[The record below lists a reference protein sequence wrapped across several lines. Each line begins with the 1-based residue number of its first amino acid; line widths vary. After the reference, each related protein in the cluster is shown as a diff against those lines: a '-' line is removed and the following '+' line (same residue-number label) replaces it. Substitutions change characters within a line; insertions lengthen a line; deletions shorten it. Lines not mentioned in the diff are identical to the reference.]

1 MKFYQNVKRDIT
13 PPIDLTVLGNTYN
26 TLQQGHIKALELKT
40 QLETAVSQL
49 EMDPSE
55 DAYKAQLVNGITE
68 AVDENAIGGNMY
80 YSIPEL
86 IKQQGNI
93 AKNPGVLGRVKANA
107 ARKAF
112 IAEVDKMDVDG
123 DIKAMAKELSPYY
136 YQDKYDDKGN
146 LIGGSEWLPGY
157 TPVKQIDFNKLIT
170 DAIKIA
176 HPDKG
181 SGTGAIFMDSD
192 GNRYSQYVDGTDAY
206 VWSESEMKYERLS
219 PDKLQAAILNAIQN
233 TPGAMA
239 SLNQD
244 RLVGVWKANKIQG
257 DDEEAINARIAASNG
272 ALDENGV
279 IKSFNRYISDRI
291 NPSIYAAQYDNK
303 FVTTKY
309 HNDAIKAAAEK
320 RNTQQALA
328 NLAIGGNAFGE
339 LPSQAGPIAI
349 VKDSSASDSALSVS
363 QLNQD
368 IKKRLRD
375 AGVEEKNLSGILYND
390 INKISELLNAT
401 NNPNSETILKD
412 IQREIQLKGADIEFY
427 NQLQDSDMSK
437 KAQEALMFQSAIDGG
452 VDPNELNGDK
462 SNRYINRYN
471 DLINTY
477 VGDSDGL
484 VYQFNEKRINDI
496 IDKYGGEQKLKN
508 AGYQIRTENNGK
520 KSIII
525 PKEVIHTSDDL
536 FDIIKD
542 SEKNIF
548 RLRGF
553 FGTIKDGEISF
564 NLDKTSGGAITNK
577 RVEEAFTF
585 GQFYSKFNGIKRQ
598 AQRQTSKSTNINQEI
613 EVPTSV
619 SPTSSPMMYGLAVLR
634 DSAPDK
640 KTRDYY
646 NALMTDKKQLLENEI
661 NGLDFRTGNY
671 TIIDENGRTKELD
684 DEDKRSYQA
693 KWDAMKA
700 SGYKFSADNALMYTN
715 PWTGESYTYLSVPL
729 DKDESVRVVFDKGR
743 WAQEFNNLN
752 ASFTRQ
758 ADAAL
763 YRSSRTGKPIQ
774 VGFVGNSNMMLRYD
788 TDDTYGNHYYDL
800 TLGDNVIRK
809 DLDAEEARNYMY
821 VYQLLLNLGDG
832 FRTLDVTK
840 PSANPKMTN
849 GQYIE
854 AYIEQL
860 AKNYEPFYGSQSED
874 IVRSILG
881 F

>member
-55 DAYKAQLVNGITE
+55 DAYKAQLVDGITK
-68 AVDENAIGGNMY
+68 AIDENAIGGNMY

-136 YQDKYDDKGN
+136 YEDKYDTKGN
-146 LIGGSEWLPGY
+146 VIGGSEWAPGY

-219 PDKLQAAILNAIQN
+219 PEKLQAAILNAIQN

-244 RLVGVWKANKIQG
+244 RMVGVWKANKIQG
-257 DDEEAINARIAASNG
+257 DDEESINAKIAASNG

-291 NPSIYAAQYDNK
+291 NPSIYAAQYDNR

-320 RNTQQALA
+320 RSIQQALA
-328 NLAIGGNAFGE
+328 NLALGGNAFGE

-349 VKDSSASDSALSVS
+349 VKDSSASDSVLSVT
-363 QLNQD
+363 QLNQN

-401 NNPNSETILKD
+401 NNPNSATILKD

-427 NQLQDSDMSK
+427 NELQNANMSK
-437 KAQEALMFQSAIDGG
+437 KAQEALIFQSAMDGG
-452 VDPNELNGDK
+452 VDPNELNQSKD
-462 SNRYINRYN
+462 NRYINRYN
-471 DLINTY
+471 NLINDY
-477 VGDSDGL
+477 VGDGDGL

-496 IDKYGGEQKLKN
+496 IEKYGGEQKLIN
-508 AGYQIRTENNGK
+508 AGYEIRTENNGNK
-520 KSIII
+520 TIII
-525 PKEVIHTSDDL
+525 PKEIIGRSQDL
-536 FDIIKD
+536 FNIIKQ
-542 SEKNIF
+542 SENNPFHRKGKFGKITDGNINLYY
-548 RLRGF
+548 RRTSPDNLSQS
-553 FGTIKDGEISF
+553 FGMFYGEF
-564 NLDKTSGGAITNK
+564 NRIQK
-577 RVEEAFTF
+577 
-585 GQFYSKFNGIKRQ
+585 Q
-598 AQRQTSKSTNINQEI
+598 AQRQASKSTKINQEI
-613 EVPTSV
+613 EVPTYV
-619 SPTSSPMMYGLAVLR
+619 SPTSGPIMYQLTLLR

-646 NALMTDKKQLLENEI
+646 NALITYKKQLLENEI

-684 DEDKRSYQA
+684 DKEKRAYQA
-693 KWDAMKA
+693 KWDSMKA
-700 SGYKFSADNALMYTN
+700 SGYKFSADNALMDTE
-715 PWTGESYTYLSVPL
+715 PWTGKSYTYLSVPL
-729 DKDESVRVVFDKGR
+729 DKDNSVRVVFDKGR

-752 ASFTRQ
+752 ESLERQ
-758 ADAAL
+758 TDAEL
-763 YRSSRTGKPIQ
+763 YRSSRNGKPIL
-774 VGFVGNSNMMLRYD
+774 VGFDGDTNMFLRYD
-788 TDDTYGNHYYDL
+788 YTDKNGERYYNL
-800 TLGDNVIRK
+800 TFGDNIVREN
-809 DLDAEEARNYMY
+809 LNAEEARNYRLMY
-821 VYQLLLNLGDG
+821 RTLLNLGDG

-840 PSANPKMTN
+840 PSSIPNMTN

-860 AKNYEPFYGSQSED
+860 AKNYESFYGSQSEN

>member
-13 PPIDLTVLGNTYN
+13 PPVDLTVLGNTYN

-55 DAYKAQLVNGITE
+55 DAYKAQLVDGITQ
-68 AVDENAIGGNMY
+68 AVDNNSVGGNLY
-80 YSIPEL
+80 YSLPEI

-93 AKNPGVLGRVKANA
+93 AKNPGVLGRVRANA

-112 IAEVDKMDVDG
+112 IGEVNKMDVDE
-123 DIKAMAKELSPYY
+123 DIKAMAIEMSPYY
-136 YQDKYDDKGN
+136 YEDKLDSKGN
-146 LIGGSEWLPGY
+146 VVGGSEWAPGY

-181 SGTGAIFMDSD
+181 KGTGAIFMDSD

-206 VWSESEMKYERLS
+206 VWSETTMEYERLS
-219 PDKLQAAILNAIQN
+219 PEKLQAAILNAIQN

-244 RLVGVWKANKIQG
+244 RMVGVWKANKIQG
-257 DDEEAINARIAASNG
+257 DDEESINAKIAASNG

-328 NLAIGGNAFGE
+328 NLALGGNAFGE

-375 AGVEEKNLSGILYND
+375 AGVEEKNLGGILYND

-401 NNPNSETILKD
+401 NNPNSATILKE
-412 IQREIQLKGADIEFY
+412 IQREIQLKGDDIEFY
-427 NQLQDSDMSK
+427 NQLQNSNISK
-437 KAQEALMFQSAIDGG
+437 KAQEALIFQSAIDGG
-452 VDPNELNGDK
+452 IDPNELNQSKD
-462 SNRYINRYN
+462 NRYINRYN
-471 DLINTY
+471 ALINDY
-477 VGDSDGL
+477 VGDGDGL

-496 IDKYGGEQKLKN
+496 IDKYGGEQKLIN
-508 AGYQIRTENNGK
+508 AGYQIRIENNGNK
-520 KSIII
+520 TIII
-525 PKEVIHTSDDL
+525 PKEIIGRSQDL
-536 FDIIKD
+536 FDIIKQ
-542 SEKNIF
+542 SENNPFHRK
-548 RLRGF
+548 GK
-553 FGTIKDGEISF
+553 FGKITNGDI
-564 NLDKTSGGAITNK
+564 NLYYTKTSPD
-577 RVEEAFTF
+577 RLSQSF
-585 GQFYSKFNGIKRQ
+585 GMFYGEFNRIQRQ
-598 AQRQTSKSTNINQEI
+598 AARQTSKSTNINQEI

-619 SPTSSPMMYGLAVLR
+619 SPTSSPMMYALAVLR

-684 DEDKRSYQA
+684 DKEKRAYQA

-763 YRSSRTGKPIQ
+763 YRSSRNKKPIQ
-774 VGFVGNSNMMLRYD
+774 VGFVEDSNMMLRYD
-788 TDDTYGNHYYDL
+788 KDDTYGNHYYDL
-800 TLGDNVIRK
+800 TLGDNIIRK

-821 VYQLLLNLGDG
+821 VYQLLLSLGDG

>member
-1 MKFYQNVKRDIT
+1 MKFYQNVKRDLV
-13 PPIDLTVLGNTYN
+13 PPVDLQVLGNTYN

-49 EMDPSE
+49 DMDESE
-55 DAYKAQLVNGITE
+55 DEYKARLVDGITQ
-68 AVDENAIGGNMY
+68 AVDNNSVGGNLY
-80 YSIPEL
+80 YSLPEI

-93 AKNPGVLGRVKANA
+93 AKNPGVLGRVRANA

-112 IAEVDKMDVDG
+112 IQNVQGMDVDN
-123 DIKAMAKELSPYY
+123 DIKAMAIEMSPYY
-136 YQDKYDDKGN
+136 YEDKLDSKGN
-146 LIGGSEWLPGY
+146 VIGGSEWTPGY

-244 RLVGVWKANKIQG
+244 RMVGIWKANKIQG
-257 DDEEAINARIAASNG
+257 DDEESINAKIAASNG

-291 NPSIYAAQYDNK
+291 NPSIYAAQYDNR

-320 RNTQQALA
+320 RSTQQALA
-328 NLAIGGNAFGE
+328 NLALGGNAFGE

-363 QLNQD
+363 QLNQN
-368 IKKRLRD
+368 IRKRLRD
-375 AGVEEKNLSGILYND
+375 AGVEEKNLGGILYND
-390 INKISELLNAT
+390 VNKIQELLNAT
-401 NNPNSETILKD
+401 NNPNSETILKE
-412 IQREIQLKGADIEFY
+412 IQREIQLKGDDIEFY
-427 NQLQDSDMSK
+427 NQLQDSNMSK
-437 KAQEALMFQSAIDGG
+437 KAKDALIFQSAIDGG
-452 VDPNELNGDK
+452 VDPNELNQSKD
-462 SNRYINRYN
+462 NRYINRYN
-471 DLINTY
+471 NLINDY
-477 VGDSDGL
+477 VGDGDGL

-496 IDKYGGEQKLKN
+496 IDKYGGERKLIK
-508 AGYQIRTENNGK
+508 AGYQIRTENNGNK
-520 KSIII
+520 TIII
-525 PKEVIHTSDDL
+525 PKEIVHKSGDL
-536 FDIIKD
+536 FDIIKQ
-542 SEKNIF
+542 SENNPFHRK
-548 RLRGF
+548 GK
-553 FGTIKDGEISF
+553 FGK
-564 NLDKTSGGAITNK
+564 ITNGDISLYY
-577 RVEEAFTF
+577 RRTSPDNLSQSF
-585 GQFYSKFNGIKRQ
+585 GMFYGEFNRIQRQAKRQ
-598 AQRQTSKSTNINQEI
+598 ASKSTEINQEI
-613 EVPTSV
+613 EVPTYV
-619 SPTSSPMMYGLAVLR
+619 SPTSGPIMYQLTLLR

-646 NALMTDKKQLLENEI
+646 NSLITDKKQLLENEI

-693 KWDAMKA
+693 KWDSMKA
-700 SGYKFSADNALMYTN
+700 SGYKFGADNALMYTE
-715 PWTGESYTYLSVPL
+715 PWTGKSYTYLSVPL
-729 DKDESVRVVFDKGR
+729 DKDNSVRVVFDKGR

-752 ASFTRQ
+752 ESLERQ
-758 ADAAL
+758 TDAEL
-763 YRSSRTGKPIQ
+763 YRSSRNGKPIL
-774 VGFVGNSNMMLRYD
+774 VGFDGDTNMFLRYVD
-788 TDDTYGNHYYDL
+788 TDINGERYYNL
-800 TLGDNVIRK
+800 TFGDNIVREN
-809 DLDAEEARNYMY
+809 LNAEEARNYRLMY
-821 VYQLLLNLGDG
+821 RTLLNLGDG

>member
-55 DAYKAQLVNGITE
+55 DAYKAQLVDGITK
-68 AVDENAIGGNMY
+68 AIDENAIGGNMY

-136 YQDKYDDKGN
+136 YEDKYDTKGN
-146 LIGGSEWLPGY
+146 VIGGSEWSPGY

-219 PDKLQAAILNAIQN
+219 PEKLQAAILNAIQN

-244 RLVGVWKANKIQG
+244 RMVGVWKANKIQG
-257 DDEEAINARIAASNG
+257 DDEESINAKIAASNG

-291 NPSIYAAQYDNK
+291 NPSIYAAQYDNR

-320 RNTQQALA
+320 RSIQQALA
-328 NLAIGGNAFGE
+328 NLALGGNAFGE

-349 VKDSSASDSALSVS
+349 VKDSSASDSVLSVT
-363 QLNQD
+363 QLNQN

-401 NNPNSETILKD
+401 NNPNSATILKD

-427 NQLQDSDMSK
+427 NELQNANMSK
-437 KAQEALMFQSAIDGG
+437 KAQEALIFQSAMDGG
-452 VDPNELNGDK
+452 VDPNELNQSKD
-462 SNRYINRYN
+462 NRYINRYN
-471 DLINTY
+471 NLINDY
-477 VGDSDGL
+477 VGDGDGL

-496 IDKYGGEQKLKN
+496 IEKYGGEQKLIN
-508 AGYQIRTENNGK
+508 AGYEIRTENNGNK
-520 KSIII
+520 TIII
-525 PKEVIHTSDDL
+525 PKEIIGRSQDL
-536 FDIIKD
+536 FNIIKQ
-542 SEKNIF
+542 SENNPFHRKGKFGKITDGNINLYY
-548 RLRGF
+548 RRTSPDNLSQS
-553 FGTIKDGEISF
+553 FGMFYGEF
-564 NLDKTSGGAITNK
+564 NRI
-577 RVEEAFTF
+577 
-585 GQFYSKFNGIKRQ
+585 QRQ
-598 AQRQTSKSTNINQEI
+598 AQRQASKSTKINQEI
-613 EVPTSV
+613 EVPTYV
-619 SPTSSPMMYGLAVLR
+619 SPTSGPIMYQLTLLR

-646 NALMTDKKQLLENEI
+646 NALITYKKQLLENEI

-684 DEDKRSYQA
+684 DKEKRAYQA
-693 KWDAMKA
+693 KWDSMKA
-700 SGYKFSADNALMYTN
+700 SGYKFSADNALMDTE
-715 PWTGESYTYLSVPL
+715 PWTGKSYTYLSVPL
-729 DKDESVRVVFDKGR
+729 DKDNSVRVVFDKGR

-752 ASFTRQ
+752 ESLERQ
-758 ADAAL
+758 TDAEL
-763 YRSSRTGKPIQ
+763 YRSSRNGKPIL
-774 VGFVGNSNMMLRYD
+774 VGFDGDTNMFLRYVD
-788 TDDTYGNHYYDL
+788 TDINGERYYNL
-800 TLGDNVIRK
+800 TFGDNIVREN
-809 DLDAEEARNYMY
+809 LNAEEARNYRLMY
-821 VYQLLLNLGDG
+821 RTLLNLGDG

-840 PSANPKMTN
+840 PSSIPNMTN

-860 AKNYEPFYGSQSED
+860 AKNYESFYGSQSEN

>member
-55 DAYKAQLVNGITE
+55 DAYKAQLVDGITK
-68 AVDENAIGGNMY
+68 AIDENAIGGNMY

-136 YQDKYDDKGN
+136 YEDKYDTKGN
-146 LIGGSEWLPGY
+146 VIGGSEWAPGY

-219 PDKLQAAILNAIQN
+219 PEKLQAAILNAIQN

-244 RLVGVWKANKIQG
+244 RMVGVWKANKIQG
-257 DDEEAINARIAASNG
+257 DDEESINAKIAASNG

-291 NPSIYAAQYDNK
+291 NPSIYAAQYDNR

-320 RNTQQALA
+320 RSIQQALA
-328 NLAIGGNAFGE
+328 NLALGGNAFGE

-349 VKDSSASDSALSVS
+349 VKDSSASDSVLSVT
-363 QLNQD
+363 QLNQN

-401 NNPNSETILKD
+401 NNPNSATILKD

-427 NQLQDSDMSK
+427 NELQNANMSK
-437 KAQEALMFQSAIDGG
+437 KAQEALIFQSAMDGG
-452 VDPNELNGDK
+452 VDPNELNQSKD
-462 SNRYINRYN
+462 NRYINRYN
-471 DLINTY
+471 NLINDY
-477 VGDSDGL
+477 VGDGDGL

-496 IDKYGGEQKLKN
+496 IEKYGGEQKLIN
-508 AGYQIRTENNGK
+508 AGYEIRTENNGNK
-520 KSIII
+520 TIII
-525 PKEVIHTSDDL
+525 PKEIIGRSQDL
-536 FDIIKD
+536 FNIIKQ
-542 SEKNIF
+542 SENNPFHRKGKFGKITDGNINLYY
-548 RLRGF
+548 RRTSPDNLSQS
-553 FGTIKDGEISF
+553 FGMFYGEF
-564 NLDKTSGGAITNK
+564 NRIQK
-577 RVEEAFTF
+577 
-585 GQFYSKFNGIKRQ
+585 Q
-598 AQRQTSKSTNINQEI
+598 AQRQASKSTKINQEI
-613 EVPTSV
+613 EVPTYV
-619 SPTSSPMMYGLAVLR
+619 SPTSGPIMYQLTLLR
-634 DSAPDK
+634 DSSPDK

-646 NALMTDKKQLLENEI
+646 NALITYKKQLLENEI

-684 DEDKRSYQA
+684 DKEKRAYQA
-693 KWDAMKA
+693 KWDSMKA
-700 SGYKFSADNALMYTN
+700 SGYKFSADNALMDTE
-715 PWTGESYTYLSVPL
+715 PWTGKSYTYLSVPL
-729 DKDESVRVVFDKGR
+729 DKDNSVRVVFDKGR

-752 ASFTRQ
+752 ESLERQ
-758 ADAAL
+758 TDAEL
-763 YRSSRTGKPIQ
+763 YRSSRNGKPIL
-774 VGFVGNSNMMLRYD
+774 VGFDGDTNMFLRYD
-788 TDDTYGNHYYDL
+788 YTDKNGERYYNL
-800 TLGDNVIRK
+800 TFGDNIVREN
-809 DLDAEEARNYMY
+809 LNAEEARNYRLMY
-821 VYQLLLNLGDG
+821 RTLLNLGDG

-840 PSANPKMTN
+840 PSSIPNMTN

-860 AKNYEPFYGSQSED
+860 AKNYESFYGSQSEN

>member
-1 MKFYQNVKRDIT
+1 MKFYQNVKRDLV
-13 PPIDLTVLGNTYN
+13 PPIDLQVLGNTYN

-49 EMDPSE
+49 DMDESE
-55 DAYKAQLVNGITE
+55 DEYKAQLVDGITQ
-68 AVDENAIGGNMY
+68 AVDNNSIGGNLY
-80 YSIPEL
+80 YSLPEI

-93 AKNPGVLGRVKANA
+93 AKNPGVLGRVRANA

-112 IAEVDKMDVDG
+112 IQNVQGMDVDD
-123 DIKAMAKELSPYY
+123 DIKAMAIEMSPYY
-136 YQDKYDDKGN
+136 YEDKLDSKGN
-146 LIGGSEWLPGY
+146 VVGGSEWTPGY

-181 SGTGAIFMDSD
+181 SGTGAICMDSD

-206 VWSESEMKYERLS
+206 VWSETEMKYERLS

-244 RLVGVWKANKIQG
+244 RMVGVWKANKIQG

-291 NPSIYAAQYDNK
+291 NPSIYAAQYDNR

-320 RNTQQALA
+320 RSTQQALA
-328 NLAIGGNAFGE
+328 NLALGGNAFGE

-390 INKISELLNAT
+390 INKIQELLNAT
-401 NNPNSETILKD
+401 NNPNSATILKE
-412 IQREIQLKGADIEFY
+412 IQREIQLKGDDIEFY
-427 NQLQDSDMSK
+427 NQLQDSNMSK
-437 KAQEALMFQSAIDGG
+437 KAKDALIFQSAIDGG
-452 VDPNELNGDK
+452 IDPNELNQSKD
-462 SNRYINRYN
+462 NRYINRYN
-471 DLINTY
+471 NLINDY
-477 VGDSDGL
+477 IGDSDGL
-484 VYQFNEKRINDI
+484 IYQFNEKRINDI
-496 IDKYGGEQKLKN
+496 IDKYGGEQKLTK
-508 AGYQIRTENNGK
+508 AGYQIRTENNGNK
-520 KSIII
+520 TIII
-525 PKEVIHTSDDL
+525 PKEIVHKSGDL
-536 FDIIKD
+536 FDIIKQ
-542 SEKNIF
+542 SENNPFHRKGKFGRITDGNINLYYT
-548 RLRGF
+548 RTSPDNLSQS
-553 FGTIKDGEISF
+553 FGMFYGEF
-564 NLDKTSGGAITNK
+564 NRIQRQA
-577 RVEEAFTF
+577 
-585 GQFYSKFNGIKRQ
+585 KRQ
-598 AQRQTSKSTNINQEI
+598 ASKSTEINQEI
-613 EVPTSV
+613 EVPTYV
-619 SPTSSPMMYGLAVLR
+619 SPTSGPIMYQLTLLR
-634 DSAPDK
+634 DSAPNK
-640 KTRDYY
+640 EKRDYY
-646 NALMTDKKQLLENEI
+646 NALITDKKQILENEI

-684 DEDKRSYQA
+684 DKEKRAYQA
-693 KWDAMKA
+693 KWDSMKA
-700 SGYKFSADNALMYTN
+700 SGYKFSADNALMDTE
-715 PWTGESYTYLSVPL
+715 PWIGKSYTYLSVPL
-729 DKDESVRVVFDKGR
+729 DKDNSVRVVFDKGR

-752 ASFTRQ
+752 ESLERQ
-758 ADAAL
+758 TDAEL
-763 YRSSRTGKPIQ
+763 YRSSRNGKPIL
-774 VGFVGNSNMMLRYD
+774 VGFDGDTNMFLRYD
-788 TDDTYGNHYYDL
+788 YTDKNGERYYNL
-800 TLGDNVIRK
+800 TFGDNIVRE
-809 DLDAEEARNYMY
+809 DLNAEEARNYRLMY
-821 VYQLLLNLGDG
+821 RTLLNLGDG

>member
-1 MKFYQNVKRDIT
+1 MKFYQNVKRDLV
-13 PPIDLTVLGNTYN
+13 PPVDLQVLGNTYN

-49 EMDPSE
+49 DMDESE
-55 DAYKAQLVNGITE
+55 DEYKAQLVDGITQ
-68 AVDENAIGGNMY
+68 AVDNNSIGGNLY
-80 YSIPEL
+80 YSLPEI

-93 AKNPGVLGRVKANA
+93 AKNPGVLGRVRANA

-112 IAEVDKMDVDG
+112 IQNVKGMDVDD
-123 DIKAMAKELSPYY
+123 DIKAMAIEMSPYY
-136 YQDKYDDKGN
+136 YEDKLDSKGN
-146 LIGGSEWLPGY
+146 VVGGSEWAPGY

-206 VWSESEMKYERLS
+206 VWSETEMKYERLS

-244 RLVGVWKANKIQG
+244 RMVGVWKANKIQG
-257 DDEEAINARIAASNG
+257 NDEESINAKIAASNG

-291 NPSIYAAQYDNK
+291 NPSIYAAQYDNR

-320 RNTQQALA
+320 RSTQQALA
-328 NLAIGGNAFGE
+328 NLALGGNAFGE

-349 VKDSSASDSALSVS
+349 VKDSSASDAALSVS
-363 QLNQD
+363 QLNQN

-375 AGVEEKNLSGILYND
+375 AGVEEKNLGGILYND
-390 INKISELLNAT
+390 INKISELLNTT
-401 NNPNSETILKD
+401 NNPNSETILKE
-412 IQREIQLKGADIEFY
+412 IQREIQLKGDDIEFY
-427 NQLQDSDMSK
+427 NQLQDSNMSK
-437 KAQEALMFQSAIDGG
+437 KAQEALMFQSALDGG
-452 VDPNELNGDK
+452 VDPNELNQSKD
-462 SNRYINRYN
+462 NRYINSYN

-496 IDKYGGEQKLKN
+496 INKYGGEQKLIN
-508 AGYQIRTENNGK
+508 AGYQIRTESDGK

-525 PKEVIHTSDDL
+525 PKEIIHSSGDL
-536 FDIIKD
+536 FDIIKA
-542 SEKNIF
+542 SEQNIF
-548 RLRGF
+548 KRVGN
-553 FGTIKDGEISF
+553 FGTINGDEISL
-564 NLDKTSGGAITNK
+564 NNNQMSITPQGGKQIK
-577 RVEEAFTF
+577 SFR
-585 GQFYSKFNGIKRQ
+585 QFYTQFNGIQRR
-598 AQRQTSKSTNINQEI
+598 AARQTSKSTNINQEI
-613 EVPTSV
+613 EVPTQV
-619 SPTSSPMMYGLAVLR
+619 SPTSSPAMYALTLLR

-646 NALMTDKKQLLENEI
+646 NSLITDKKQLLENEI

-671 TIIDENGRTKELD
+671 TIIDENGRTKELND
-684 DEDKRSYQA
+684 KDKRSYQA
-693 KWDAMKA
+693 KWDSMKA
-700 SGYKFSADNALMYTN
+700 SGYKFSADNALLYTN

-729 DKDESVRVVFDKGR
+729 DNDKSVRVVFDKGR
-743 WAQEFNNLN
+743 WSEEFNNLN
-752 ASFTRQ
+752 KSLERQ
-758 ADAAL
+758 IDAEL
-763 YRSSRTGKPIQ
+763 YRSSRNGKPIL
-774 VGFVGNSNMMLRYD
+774 VGFDGNTNIFLKYINTDINGERY
-788 TDDTYGNHYYDL
+788 YNL
-800 TLGDNVIRK
+800 TFGDNIVRE
-809 DLDAEEARNYMY
+809 DLNAEEARNYRLMY
-821 VYQLLLNLGDG
+821 KTLLNLGNG

-840 PSANPKMTN
+840 PSGVPNMTN

-860 AKNYEPFYGSQSED
+860 AKNYEPFYGSQSEN

>member
-13 PPIDLTVLGNTYN
+13 PPVDLTVLGNTYN

-146 LIGGSEWLPGY
+146 VIGGSEWAPGY

-244 RLVGVWKANKIQG
+244 RMVGLWKAEKIDDNSENALQNKI
-257 DDEEAINARIAASNG
+257 ALSNG
-272 ALDENGV
+272 ALDENGLE
-279 IKSFNRYISDRI
+279 KSFSRYISDRI
-291 NPSIYAAQYDNK
+291 NPSIYAAQYDNR

-320 RNTQQALA
+320 RSTQQALA
-328 NLAIGGNAFGE
+328 NLALGGNAFGE

-375 AGVEEKNLSGILYND
+375 AGVEEKNLNGILYND
-390 INKISELLNAT
+390 INKISELLNTT
-401 NNPNSETILKD
+401 NNPNAETILKD

-427 NQLQDSDMSK
+427 SQLQNSDMSK
-437 KAQEALMFQSAIDGG
+437 KAQEALIFQSAIDGG
-452 VDPNELNGDK
+452 VDPNELNQSKD
-462 SNRYINRYN
+462 NRYINKYN
-471 DLINTY
+471 EVINSY
-477 VGDSDGL
+477 VGNSDGL
-484 VYQFNEKRINDI
+484 VYNFNKKRIDDI
-496 IDKYGGEQKLKN
+496 INKYGGEQKLKN
-508 AGYQIRTENNGK
+508 AGYYVRNEEDGS

-525 PKEVIHTSDDL
+525 PKEVVHNSTDL
-536 FDIIKD
+536 LNIINA
-542 SEKNIF
+542 SQHNIF
-548 RLRGF
+548 KRGGK
-553 FGTIKDGEISF
+553 FGTITNGNINVHAERESQNYPSF
-564 NLDKTSGGAITNK
+564 SMFY
-577 RVEEAFTF
+577 RSFTDV
-585 GQFYSKFNGIKRQ
+585 QKQ

-684 DEDKRSYQA
+684 DKDKRSYQA

-729 DKDESVRVVFDKGR
+729 DNDESVRVVFDKGR

-774 VGFVGNSNMMLRYD
+774 VGFIGDSNMMLRYD

-800 TLGDNVIRK
+800 TLGDNIIRK

-821 VYQLLLNLGDG
+821 VYQLLLSLGDG

>member
-1 MKFYQNVKRDIT
+1 MKFYQNVKRDLV
-13 PPIDLTVLGNTYN
+13 PPVDLQVLGNTYN

-49 EMDPSE
+49 DMDESE
-55 DAYKAQLVNGITE
+55 DEYKAQLVDGITQ
-68 AVDENAIGGNMY
+68 AVDNNSVGGNLY
-80 YSIPEL
+80 YSLPEI

-93 AKNPGVLGRVKANA
+93 AKNPGVLGRVRANA

-112 IAEVDKMDVDG
+112 IQNVQGMDVDD
-123 DIKAMAKELSPYY
+123 DIKAMAIEMSPYY
-136 YQDKYDDKGN
+136 YEDKLDSKGN
-146 LIGGSEWLPGY
+146 VVGGSEWSPGY

-206 VWSESEMKYERLS
+206 VWSETEMKYERLG

-244 RLVGVWKANKIQG
+244 RLVGLWKAGKIDNNSENSLQNK
-257 DDEEAINARIAASNG
+257 IAASNG
-272 ALDENGV
+272 ALDENGLE
-279 IKSFNRYISDRI
+279 KSFSRYISDRI
-291 NPSIYAAQYDNK
+291 NPSIYAAQYDNR

-328 NLAIGGNAFGE
+328 NLALGGNAFGE

-349 VKDSSASDSALSVS
+349 VKDSSASDAALSVS
-363 QLNQD
+363 QLNQT

-401 NNPNSETILKD
+401 NNPNSETILKE
-412 IQREIQLKGADIEFY
+412 IQREIQLKGDDIEFY
-427 NQLQDSDMSK
+427 NQLQDSNMSK
-437 KAQEALMFQSAIDGG
+437 KAKEALMFQSALDGG
-452 VDPNELNGDK
+452 VDPNELNQSKD
-462 SNRYINRYN
+462 NRYINSYN

-496 IDKYGGEQKLKN
+496 INKYGGEQKLIN
-508 AGYQIRTENNGK
+508 AGYQIRTESDGK

-525 PKEVIHTSDDL
+525 PKEIIHSSGDL
-536 FDIIKD
+536 FDIIKA
-542 SEKNIF
+542 SEQNIF
-548 RLRGF
+548 KRVGN
-553 FGTIKDGEISF
+553 FGTINGDEISLS
-564 NLDKTSGGAITNK
+564 NNQMSITPQGGKQIK
-577 RVEEAFTF
+577 SFR
-585 GQFYSKFNGIKRQ
+585 QFYTQFNGIQRR
-598 AQRQTSKSTNINQEI
+598 AARQTSKSTNINQEI
-613 EVPTSV
+613 EVPTQV
-619 SPTSSPMMYGLAVLR
+619 SPTSGPIMYQLTLLR
-634 DSAPDK
+634 DAATDK

-646 NALMTDKKQLLENEI
+646 NSLITDKKQLLENEI

-684 DEDKRSYQA
+684 DKDKRAYQA
-693 KWDAMKA
+693 KWDSMKA
-700 SGYKFSADNALMYTN
+700 SGYKFSADNALLYTN

-729 DKDESVRVVFDKGR
+729 DNDKSVRVVFDKGR
-743 WAQEFNNLN
+743 WSEEFKNLN
-752 ASFTRQ
+752 ESLERQ
-758 ADAAL
+758 IDAEL
-763 YRSSRTGKPIQ
+763 YRSSRNGKPIL
-774 VGFVGNSNMMLRYD
+774 VGFDENTNIFLRYIN
-788 TDDTYGNHYYDL
+788 TDINGERYYNL
-800 TLGDNVIRK
+800 TFGDNIVRE
-809 DLDAEEARNYMY
+809 DLNAEEARNYRLMY
-821 VYQLLLNLGDG
+821 RTLLNLGNG

-840 PSANPKMTN
+840 PSGVPNMTN

-860 AKNYEPFYGSQSED
+860 AKNYESFYGSQSEN